1 MSPKV
6 ATSLH
11 LDETW
16 QDCSGKVTTSAKVV
30 HLPEDFFLLALGLPK
45 VNSLRKNDQKSPG
58 EKCWPLLLWA
68 YLEWTTVQRGLLFQN
83 HMQGYWRDYKLLRIG
98 LWSQEFQNFWKFQV
112 LPPSCTFNRIN
123 FGIFPKNS
131 YIFEN

>member
-6 ATSLH
+6 ATSLD

-45 VNSLRKNDQKSPG
+45 VNFLRKNDQKSPG
-58 EKCWPLLLWA
+58 EKCWRATPLSMLRVDYRSKRPFVPKSYARLLEGLQVTTHWA
-68 YLEWTTVQRGLLFQN
+68 LEPGASKFLKVSSFTSKLHFQ
-83 HMQGYWRDYKLLRIG
+83 
-98 LWSQEFQNFWKFQV
+98 
-112 LPPSCTFNRIN
+112 
-123 FGIFPKNS
+123 
-131 YIFEN
+131 